1 MECKLHILDHI
12 DSTSDAQLVILSE
25 MISII
30 SEKMLTTLD
39 VINWAAPIPYFGDP
53 CKATIATVGLNPSD
67 REFVSSE
74 GIELAKSAR
83 RFHTLASLGLT
94 DWNDLTPVQLQSIHT
109 SCTEYFSRNPYDA
122 WFKPLDRLISGTNDS
137 FYSSM
142 FHACHL
148 DLIPYATG
156 VKWAF
161 LKTWQRESLL
171 TISANFLGQVL
182 KYSPVKILVLN
193 GRTVVESFERASD
206 VSFRKEA
213 MDAWSL
219 PRKSGKHIGG
229 FSYEGRISRVAGV
242 DIGREVYILGY
253 NHNIQS
259 SYGVTSL
266 VRMSIQ
272 EWISQKTKEI
282 LN

>member
-1 MECKLHILDHI
+1 M
-12 DSTSDAQLVILSE
+12 TSL
-25 MISII
+25 I
-30 SEKMLTTLD
+30 SEQLLHTLD

-74 GIELAKSAR
+74 GTELEKSAR
-83 RFHTLASLGLT
+83 RFHTLASLELT
-94 DWNDLTPVQLQSIHT
+94 SWNELTLVQLESIHD

-122 WFKPLDRLISGTNDS
+122 WFKPLDLLISGTNDS
-137 FYSSM
+137 FYSSL

-156 VKWAF
+156 IKWAY
-161 LKTWQRESLL
+161 LKAWQRESLL
-171 TISANFLGQVL
+171 TISASFLGEVL
-182 KYSPVKILVLN
+182 KYSPIKILVLN
-193 GRTVVESFERASD
+193 GKTVVENFERASG
-206 VSFRKEA
+206 VSFLKEPKEA
-213 MDAWSL
+213 WCL
-219 PRKSGKHIGG
+219 PRKNGNHIGG
-229 FSYEGRISRVAGV
+229 FSYEGKISRIADV
-242 DIGREVYILGY
+242 DIGRDVYILGY

-259 SYGVTSL
+259 SYGVTSS

-272 EWISQKTKEI
+272 EWISQKAKEI

>member
-1 MECKLHILDHI
+1 MRAPDHI
-12 DSTSDAQLVILSE
+12 DSTSDAQLVILKK
-25 MISII
+25 MISLI
-30 SEKMLTTLD
+30 SEQLLHTLD
-39 VINWAAPIPYFGDP
+39 VINWAAPIPYFGNP

-83 RFHTLASLGLT
+83 RFHTLSSLELT
-94 DWNDLTPVQLQSIHT
+94 SWNELTPVQLESIHT

-122 WFKPLDRLISGTNDS
+122 WFKPLDLLISGTNDS
-137 FYSSM
+137 FYSSL

-156 VKWAF
+156 IKWAS

-182 KYSPVKILVLN
+182 KYSPIKILVLN
-193 GRTVVESFERASD
+193 GKAVVENFERASK
-206 VSFRKEA
+206 VSFHKEP
-213 MDAWSL
+213 MDAWCL
-219 PRKSGKHIGG
+219 PRKNGNHISG
-229 FSYEGRISRVAGV
+229 FSYEGKISRMADV
-242 DIGREVYILGY
+242 DLGRDVYILGY

-272 EWISQKTKEI
+272 EWISQKAKEI